1 MKADH
6 GLELLLNLDGEIFP
20 MDNGYWTR
28 FEDSPACLLEYFWK
42 EVDRII
48 ENQRN

>member
-1 MKADH
+1 LKADH

-28 FEDSPACLLEYFWK
+28 FEVKLVEANEQIPHG
-42 EVDRII
+42 I
-48 ENQRN
+48 